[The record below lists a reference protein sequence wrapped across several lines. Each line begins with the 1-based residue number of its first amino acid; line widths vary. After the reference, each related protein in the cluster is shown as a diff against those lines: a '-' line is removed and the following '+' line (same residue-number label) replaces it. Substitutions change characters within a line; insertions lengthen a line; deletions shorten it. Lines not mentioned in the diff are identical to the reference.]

1 MGLTLPNQLTLFRMI
16 LIPFFV
22 VSTLYGDSGWALGIF
37 VLAGVTDGLDGLVAR
52 LTSQRSALGAF
63 LDPAAD
69 KLLMTAAFIVLSLP
83 PMASLPEFH
92 LLNRLPVWLTVLVIS
107 RDVLIVL
114 VALLFNLATGLR
126 RFPPTLPGKIT
137 TGVQITTVSVFLL
150 LNALNMSLP
159 WVAHICVIGCLL
171 ATVGSGLH
179 YAWYA
184 TSSLASDGE
193 PGH

>member
-22 VSTLYGDSGWALGIF
+22 VVTLYGHTGWALGIF

-52 LTSQRSALGAF
+52 RTGQRSALGAF

-69 KLLMTAAFIVLSLP
+69 KLLMTAAFVVLSLP
-83 PMASLPEFH
+83 PMRSLPLFH
-92 LLNRLPVWLTVLVIS
+92 LENQLPVWLMVLVIS
-107 RDVLIVL
+107 RDLLIVL
-114 VALLFNLATGLR
+114 VALLFNLALGVS

-150 LNALNMSLP
+150 LNALELRLP
-159 WVAHICVIGCLL
+159 WVAHVCVAACLL

-184 TSSLASDGE
+184 ARSLSGDGE
-193 PGH
+193 HGA

>member
-22 VSTLYGDSGWALGIF
+22 VATLYGHMGWALGIF
-37 VLAGVTDGLDGLVAR
+37 ILAGVTDGLDGLVAR
-52 LTSQRSALGAF
+52 MTGQRSALGAF

-69 KLLMTAAFIVLSLP
+69 KLLMTAAFVVLSLP
-83 PMASLPEFH
+83 PMLSLPQFH
-92 LLNRLPVWLTVLVIS
+92 LENRLPVWLTVMVIS
-107 RDVLIVL
+107 RDFLIVL
-114 VALLFNLATGLR
+114 VAVLFNMALGLK

-150 LNALNMSLP
+150 LNALAVQWV
-159 WVAHICVIGCLL
+159 WVAHFCVAACLL

-179 YAWYA
+179 YATYA
-184 TSSLASDGE
+184 VRKLAGDGE
-193 PGH
+193 SDS

>member
-22 VSTLYGDSGWALGIF
+22 VVTLYGHTGWALAIF
-37 VLAGVTDGLDGLVAR
+37 VLAGITDGLDGLVAR

-83 PMASLPEFH
+83 PMTSLPLFY
-92 LLNRLPVWLTVLVIS
+92 LDNRLPVWLTVLVIS

-114 VALLFNLATGLR
+114 MALLFNLAMGVQ
-126 RFPPTLPGKIT
+126 RFPPTVPGKIT

-150 LNALNMSLP
+150 LNALELSLP
-159 WVAHICVIGCLL
+159 WVANLCVAACLL

-184 TSSLASDGE
+184 ARSLANDGDS
-193 PGH
+193 GT

>member
-22 VSTLYGDSGWALGIF
+22 VVTLYGHTGWALAIF
-37 VLAGVTDGLDGLVAR
+37 VLAGITDGLDGLVAR

-83 PMASLPEFH
+83 PMTSLPLFY
-92 LLNRLPVWLTVLVIS
+92 LDNRLPVWLTVLVIS

-114 VALLFNLATGLR
+114 MALLFNLAMGVQ
-126 RFPPTLPGKIT
+126 RFPPTVPGKIT

-150 LNALNMSLP
+150 LNALELSLP
-159 WVAHICVIGCLL
+159 WVAHLCVAACLL

-184 TSSLASDGE
+184 ARRLANDGDS
-193 PGH
+193 GT

>member
-22 VSTLYGDSGWALGIF
+22 VATLYGHMGWALAIF
-37 VLAGVTDGLDGLVAR
+37 ILAGVTDGLDGLVAR
-52 LTSQRSALGAF
+52 MTGQRSALGAF

-69 KLLMTAAFIVLSLP
+69 KLLMTAAFVVLALP
-83 PMASLPEFH
+83 PMQSLPQFH
-92 LLNRLPVWLTVLVIS
+92 LDNRVPVWLTVMVIS

-114 VALLFNLATGLR
+114 VAVLFNMAMGLK

-137 TGVQITTVSVFLL
+137 TGVQIATVSVFLL
-150 LNALNMSLP
+150 LNALAVQWT
-159 WVAHICVIGCLL
+159 WVANICAAVCLL

-179 YAWYA
+179 YATYA
-184 TSSLASDGE
+184 VRKLAGDGE
-193 PGH
+193 SAS

>member
-1 MGLTLPNQLTLFRMI
+1 VGLTLPNQLTLFRMI

-22 VSTLYGDSGWALGIF
+22 VVTLYGHTGWALAIF

-52 LTSQRSALGAF
+52 RTGQRSELGAF

-83 PMASLPEFH
+83 PMTSLPEFF
-92 LLNRLPVWLTVLVIS
+92 LVNRLPVWLTVLVIS
-107 RDVLIVL
+107 RDILIVL
-114 VALLFNLATGLR
+114 VALLFNLAMGVR
-126 RFPPTLPGKIT
+126 RFPPTLPGKIA

-150 LNALNMSLP
+150 LNALEISLP
-159 WVAHICVIGCLL
+159 WVAHICVSGCLL
-171 ATVGSGLH
+171 ATVASGLH

-184 TSSLASDGE
+184 ARSLANDSEHGA
-193 PGH
+193 